1 VVGWP
6 RGDWGRFCKRTKW
19 VATTKYRVKYL
30 DFNIKIMENGTEM
43 SQKIK
48 VSIME
53 YLVALLSIVL
63 VLKIIVLFQVV
74 KL

>member
-1 VVGWP
+1 
-6 RGDWGRFCKRTKW
+6 
-19 VATTKYRVKYL
+19 
-30 DFNIKIMENGTEM
+30 MENGTEM